1 MYLIGEQRQ
10 KKEIKQI
17 LDKCGYI
24 KKKERGNEAVEV
36 DVFARVV

>member
-1 MYLIGEQRQ
+1 MGEQRQ
-10 KKEIKQI
+10 KKDIKHI

-24 KKKERGNEAVEV
+24 KKKERGNEAVEI